1 MASSGC
7 QPGAG
12 AYREAPILET
22 DQSQS
27 GRWERWRHG
36 AVRDLAWVLASPPL
50 LRPSDKGV
58 RWLNT
63 AWGERA
69 FRASEEWLEALDRH
83 PAPLLDSLSRR
94 NDHRLGSHFEA
105 LLAFWLG
112 WPGNPLYRLVGHN
125 LAVRSNNRTLGEL
138 DFLVEE
144 RQSGELQHWEVAVKF
159 YLGVAPGGDHAHW
172 IGPGLKDRLDLKVD
186 RLTGHQLALSRR
198 PEGAGLIRHLG
209 LPAPTPVCLLKGR
222 LFYPAALT
230 GQERSESWAPL
241 AANPGHLQGWW
252 MPQDDFLRQHAG
264 DALRW
269 IRLPKQHWLTRVVPT
284 SLNATVTIGDAQSAD
299 DFVEGLRQS
308 ADNRAAAVIGLSG
321 DSPHDFR
328 EVTRGFITPAH
339 WPQLPDSA

>member
-1 MASSGC
+1 M
-7 QPGAG
+7 
-12 AYREAPILET
+12 
-22 DQSQS
+22 
-27 GRWERWRHG
+27 WERWRHG

-50 LRPSDKGV
+50 LRPSDKGL

-69 FRASEEWLEALDRH
+69 FRASEDWLAALDRH

-94 NDHRLGSHFEA
+94 NDHRLGSHFEG
-105 LLAFWLG
+105 LLAFWLA

-159 YLGVAPGGDHAHW
+159 YLGVAPGGDHADW

-186 RLTGHQLALSRR
+186 RLTGHQLGLSRR
-198 PEGAGLIRHLG
+198 PEGAGLLRHLG
-209 LPAPTPVCLLKGR
+209 LPAPAPVCLLKGR
-222 LFYPAALT
+222 LFYPATLSAA
-230 GQERSESWAPL
+230 ERAQHWAPR

-252 MPQDDFLRQHAG
+252 MSQEDFLRHYA
-264 DALRW
+264 DSPLRW
-269 IRLPKQHWLTRVVPT
+269 IRLPKQHWLTRVAADTNTVP
-284 SLNATVTIGDAQSAD
+284 IRDAQSAG
-299 DFVEGLRQS
+299 DFMTALRQS
-308 ADNRAAAVIGLSG
+308 GDNRAAAVIGLSG
-321 DSPHDFR
+321 NDDGFPGSHAREARFR
-328 EVTRGFITPAH
+328 EATRGFITPAD